1 MKKTA
6 AFALAFLV
14 AATTISFASCG
25 KDDKKSGEFDEN
37 NIVLS
42 FSAMSDIHQQVGQEK
57 VKNKL
62 VRALDYA
69 EELAGGKLNAAL
81 FAGDLTEDTWKKQV

>member
-6 AFALAFLV
+6 AVALAFLV

-69 EELAGGKLNAAL
+69 EELAGGKLDAAL
-81 FAGDLTEDTWKKQV
+81 LRATSRRIPGKKQV